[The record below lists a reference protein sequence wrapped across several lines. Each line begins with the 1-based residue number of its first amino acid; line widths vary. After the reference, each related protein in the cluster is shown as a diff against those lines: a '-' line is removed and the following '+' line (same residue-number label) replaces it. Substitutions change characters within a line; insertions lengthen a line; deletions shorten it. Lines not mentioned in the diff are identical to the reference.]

1 MTSLVT
7 LVGGAVLRGV
17 PGAGSAG
24 ESYSA
29 PIRSRPGRGRP
40 IFTEMSDAAPPIRL
54 EVFSDYT
61 CPWCYVGWSR
71 LEKALE
77 RLPSDVEVDVTWR
90 PFEIHPEVPEEGMP
104 VEALPYPPDVWER
117 MQEALRRN
125 AEAEGLEVGRR
136 PKVSNTHKA
145 LAAGTYAQAEEP
157 ERFADFHERLFK
169 GYFAEGRDLG
179 DPEVVADLAEAS
191 GLDVARMQDALAEG
205 RYEEA
210 IREAGHDARL
220 MGITGTPTFVFD
232 RRLAASG
239 AQPTEVLLTAFE
251 EAASHQGE
259 GQTGRGRDGGPQ
271 DGDGRDDGERAGDG
285 GDPDQ
290 AGGSAHP

>member
-1 MTSLVT
+1 MRDDPT
-7 LVGGAVLRGV
+7 
-17 PGAGSAG
+17 
-24 ESYSA
+24 
-29 PIRSRPGRGRP
+29 
-40 IFTEMSDAAPPIRL
+40 PIRL

-61 CPWCYVGWSR
+61 CPWCYVGWAR

-90 PFEIHPEVPEEGMP
+90 PFEIHPEVPDEGMP
-104 VEALPYPPDVWER
+104 VEALPYAPDVWER
-117 MQEALRRN
+117 MQEALRQN
-125 AEAEGLEVGRR
+125 AQAEGLEVGRR
-136 PKVSNTHKA
+136 PKVSNTHRA
-145 LAAGTYAQAEEP
+145 LAAGTYAQTEEP
-157 ERFADFHERLFK
+157 ERFPGFHERLFK

-191 GLDVARMQDALAEG
+191 GLDVARMQAALAEG

-210 IREAGHDARL
+210 IRQTGADARR

-239 AQPTEVLLTAFE
+239 AQPTEVLLKAFE
-251 EAASHQGE
+251 RAVTLQREDE
-259 GQTGRGRDGGPQ
+259 GS
-271 DGDGRDDGERAGDG
+271 G
-285 GDPDQ
+285 GDAH